1 MPCSAT
7 SRPTPISDRPAAAER
22 LAAWATAF
30 EPSAEDA
37 ALARRSLLDTV
48 AVAIAGKGEP
58 VTRIAAAEDEATHWA
73 TAAHALDYDDLHL
86 ESTAHVSVVC
96 VMAALAA
103 GGGERAYLTGAGVM
117 ARLGAALGWEHYS
130 RGWHATCAAGAPA
143 AAVAAGVAF
152 GLDEAGLARAMAL
165 AVPAA
170 GGVQAAFGTMA
181 KPLQVG
187 FAVSA
192 GIRAARLAAAGAAAD
207 PAALDEWLRLV
218 GGDPAAIATA
228 GPAVPGGL
236 GIKLYPCCYALQR
249 PVAALAGLGLDPA
262 SVEAIAIRTHAASL
276 QPLNRHS
283 PRTGLEGK
291 FSLEYGA
298 AAALLDH
305 PVGFA
310 SFTDES
316 VLRPEARRLAEK
328 VTVEATTGGAGLLD
342 GSFVADVRTVA
353 GTRRVELELP
363 PGAPGRPPSD
373 AELAAKVADCCGPLT
388 DEVLALGWSEARDFL
403 RRTFA

>member
-1 MPCSAT
+1 
-7 SRPTPISDRPAAAER
+7 
-22 LAAWATAF
+22 
-30 EPSAEDA
+30 
-37 ALARRSLLDTV
+37 
-48 AVAIAGKGEP
+48 
-58 VTRIAAAEDEATHWA
+58 
-73 TAAHALDYDDLHL
+73 
-86 ESTAHVSVVC
+86 
-96 VMAALAA
+96 
-103 GGGERAYLTGAGVM
+103 M

-143 AAVAAGVAF
+143 AAVAAGIAF

-192 GIRAARLAAAGAAAD
+192 GLRAARLAAAGADAD

-218 GGDPAAIATA
+218 GGDPAAIATT
-228 GPAVPGGL
+228 GSAVPGGL
-236 GIKLYPCCYALQR
+236 AIKLYPCCYALQR
-249 PVAALAGLGLDPA
+249 PIAALAGLGLDPA
-262 SVEAIAIRTHAASL
+262 SVEAIAVTTPAASL

-283 PRTGLEGK
+283 PLTGLEGK

-305 PVGFA
+305 PVRFA
-310 SFTDES
+310 TFTDAS
-316 VLRPEARRLAEK
+316 VGRPDAKRLAGR
-328 VTVEATTGGAGLLD
+328 VTVEATPGGSGLLD
-342 GSFVADVRTVA
+342 GSFLAEVRTGT
-353 GTRRVELELP
+353 GTRRVELVLP

-388 DEVLALGWSEARDFL
+388 HEVLALGWHEAGDFL

>member
-192 GIRAARLAAAGAAAD
+192 GVRAARLAAAGASAE
-207 PAALDEWLRLV
+207 PAALDQWLGLV
-218 GGDPAAIATA
+218 GGDPAAIATE
-228 GPAVPGGL
+228 GPAIPGGL
-236 GIKLYPCCYALQR
+236 AIKLYPCCYALQR
-249 PVAALAGLGLDPA
+249 PIAALAGLGLDPA
-262 SVEAIAIRTHAASL
+262 AVEAIAVRTPAASL
-276 QPLNRHS
+276 QPLNRHA

-298 AAALLDH
+298 AAAILDR
-305 PVGFA
+305 PLGFA
-310 SFTDES
+310 SFTDAA
-316 VLRPEARRLAEK
+316 VGRHEARRLAGR
-328 VTVEATTGGAGLLD
+328 VTIETTAGGSGLLD
-342 GSFVADVRTVA
+342 GTFLAEVRTAA
-353 GTRRVELELP
+353 GIRRVELALP
-363 PGAPGRPPSD
+363 PGAPGRPPSE
-373 AELAAKVADCCGPLT
+373 AELAAKIADCCGPLAE
-388 DEVLALGWSEARDFL
+388 EVLALNWYDGGDFL
-403 RRTFA
+403 RRGLA

>member
-30 EPSAEDA
+30 DPSAEDA

-86 ESTAHVSVVC
+86 KSTAHVSVVC
-96 VMAALAA
+96 VMAALVA

-192 GIRAARLAAAGAAAD
+192 GVRAARLAAAGASAD
-207 PAALDEWLRLV
+207 PAAVDQWLELV
-218 GGDPAAIATA
+218 GGDPAAIATE
-228 GPAVPGGL
+228 GPAIPGGL
-236 GIKLYPCCYALQR
+236 AIKLYPCCYALQR
-249 PVAALAGLGLDPA
+249 PIAALAGLGLDPA
-262 SVEAIAIRTHAASL
+262 AVEAITVRTPAASL
-276 QPLNRHS
+276 QPLNRHA

-298 AAALLDH
+298 AAAILDR
-305 PVGFA
+305 PLGFA
-310 SFTDES
+310 SFTDAAVGRS
-316 VLRPEARRLAEK
+316 EARRLAGR
-328 VTVEATTGGAGLLD
+328 VTIETTAGGSGLLE
-342 GSFVADVRTVA
+342 GTFVAEVRTAA
-353 GTRRVELELP
+353 GIRRVELALP
-363 PGAPGRPPSD
+363 PGAPGRPPSE
-373 AELAAKVADCCGPLT
+373 AELAAKIVDCCGPLAE
-388 DEVLALGWSEARDFL
+388 EVLALSWYDSGDFL
-403 RRTFA
+403 RRALA

>member
-1 MPCSAT
+1 M
-7 SRPTPISDRPAAAER
+7 R
-22 LAAWATAF
+22 LAAWAAAF
-30 EPSAEDA
+30 QPSAADL
-37 ALARRSLLDTV
+37 ALARRSLIDTV
-48 AVAIAGKGEP
+48 AVAVAGRSEP
-58 VTRIAAAEDEATHWA
+58 VARIAAAEDEATHWA

-86 ESTAHVSVVC
+86 ESTAHISVVC
-96 VMAALAA
+96 VTAALAA
-103 GGGERAYLTGAGVM
+103 GGGERAYLAGAGVM
-117 ARLGAALGWEHYS
+117 ARLGAALGWAHYS

-143 AAVAAGVAF
+143 AAVAAGVAY

-192 GIRAARLAAAGAAAD
+192 GVRAARLAAAGAGAD
-207 PAALDEWLRLV
+207 PAALDDWLRLV
-218 GGDPAAIATA
+218 GGDPAALATA

-236 GIKLYPCCYALQR
+236 AIKLYPCCYALQR

-262 SVEAIAIRTHAASL
+262 IVEAIAVRTPEASL

-305 PVGFA
+305 PVRFA

-316 VLRPEARRLAEK
+316 VVRPEAQRLAEL
-328 VTVEATTGGAGLLD
+328 VTVEATPGGSGLLD
-342 GSFVADVRTVA
+342 GSFIAEVRTA
-353 GTRRVELELP
+353 TDTRSVELELP
-363 PGAPGRPPSD
+363 PGAPGRPPSE
-373 AELAAKVADCCGPLT
+373 AELAAKVADCCGALAAQ
-388 DEVLALGWSEARDFL
+388 VVALGWQGGGEFL
-403 RRTFA
+403 RRTLA